1 MSNPLSAMGIKRIPI
16 QQRTQAWFDWR
27 NGLDLPDGKPRIT
40 ATTATVIAGDSVS
53 GQTPYQLWMEMTGKR
68 PKAEANDFLKKLM
81 KHGEVTEPKARQ
93 AYIDYTGNQ
102 VEEACVEHPLHR
114 WCAASLDGLTK
125 AGDIPVEIK
134 CPISQR
140 IHNMAKNQEVPSY
153 YYLQVQWQMMCLP
166 DVVEEHYWSY
176 YEDDEDGITGALV
189 VVKRDELVIQ
199 RLFNEALNF
208 RTCVLEDRP
217 PASDDWLIAAKLYR
231 EAKVEQEEATARL
244 NTAQKRLIELM
255 PIDKKTFDGGGVM
268 VTGYTVK
275 GKVDYA
281 KLIKDLAKPEEEIK
295 QAVDAARA
303 PGEVDYRRALELLG
317 FGEAEIE
324 ELFTKYRVDGELRY
338 RFTEV
343 QGYDP
348 GAAADASQQAKAP
361 EPQNS
366 AVPEDG
372 LQQDWTW

>member
-1 MSNPLSAMGIKRIPI
+1 MSNSLSAMGIKRIPI
-16 QQRTQAWFDWR
+16 KQRTQAWFDWR

-40 ATTATVIAGDSVS
+40 ATTATVIGGDSVT
-53 GQTPYQLWMEMTGKR
+53 GQTPYQLWMEMTGR
-68 PKAEANDFLKKLM
+68 RAKAEANDFLKKLM

-93 AYIDYTGNQ
+93 AYIEYTGNI

-166 DVVEEHYWSY
+166 GVVEEHYWSY
-176 YEDDEDGITGALV
+176 YEDDEDGVTGALV
-189 VVKRDELVIQ
+189 VVKRDEQVIQ

-231 EAKVEQEEATARL
+231 EAKLEQEEATARL
-244 NTAQKRLIELM
+244 STAQKRLIELM

-275 GKVDYA
+275 GKVDY
-281 KLIKDLAKPEEEIK
+281 
-295 QAVDAARA
+295 
-303 PGEVDYRRALELLG
+303 RRALELLG
-317 FGEAEIE
+317 FGEPEIE
-324 ELFTKYRVDGELRY
+324 ELFTKHRVGGELRY

-343 QGYDP
+343 QGYVP
-348 GAAADASQQAKAP
+348 AQVAEASQAVQQQEAETQAL
-361 EPQNS
+361 
-366 AVPEDG
+366 PEDG
-372 LQQDWTW
+372 RQDWTW

>member
-1 MSNPLSAMGIKRIPI
+1 MSNSLSAMGIKRIPI
-16 QQRTQAWFDWR
+16 KQRTQAWFDWR

-53 GQTPYQLWMEMTGKR
+53 GQTPYQLWMEMTGR
-68 PKAEANDFLKKLM
+68 RAKAEANDFLKKLM

-93 AYIDYTGNQ
+93 AYIDYTGNI
-102 VEEACVEHPLHR
+102 VEEACIEHPLHR

-125 AGDIPVEIK
+125 SGDIPVEIK

-166 DVVEEHYWSY
+166 GVMEEHYWSY
-176 YEDDEDGITGALV
+176 YEDDEDGVTGALV
-189 VVKRDELVIQ
+189 VVKRDEMVIQ

-231 EAKVEQEEATARL
+231 EAKLEQEEATARL
-244 NTAQKRLIELM
+244 STAQKRLIELM

-281 KLIKDLAKPEEEIK
+281 KLIQDLNKSDDEVK
-295 QAVDAARA
+295 RAVEAARA
-303 PGEVDYRRALELLG
+303 PGEVDYRKALELLG
-317 FGEAEIE
+317 FSETEIE
-324 ELFTKYRVDGELRY
+324 DLFTKHRVGGELRY

-343 QGYDP
+343 QGYVP
-348 GAAADASQQAKAP
+348 AQVAEANASAQQQ
-361 EPQNS
+361 EP
-366 AVPEDG
+366 ATPALPEDG
-372 LQQDWTW
+372 RQDWTW

>member
-1 MSNPLSAMGIKRIPI
+1 MSNTLSAIGIKRIPI
-16 QQRTQAWFDWR
+16 KQRTQAWFDWR

-53 GQTPYQLWMEMTGKR
+53 GQTPYQLWMEMTGR
-68 PKAEANDFLKKLM
+68 RAKAEANDFLKKLM

-93 AYIDYTGNQ
+93 AYIEYTGNI

-153 YYLQVQWQMMCLP
+153 YYLQMQWQMMCLP
-166 DVVEEHYWSY
+166 EVVEEHYWSY
-176 YEDDEDGITGALV
+176 YEDDEDGVTGALV
-189 VVKRDELVIQ
+189 VVKRDEQVIQ

-231 EAKVEQEEATARL
+231 EAKLEQEEAAARL

-281 KLIKDLAKPEEEIK
+281 KLIQDLNKSEDEIK

-303 PGEVDYRRALELLG
+303 PGEVDYRKALELMG
-317 FGEAEIE
+317 FTETEIE
-324 ELFTKYRVDGELRY
+324 DLLTKHRVGGELRY

-343 QGYDP
+343 QGYV
-348 GAAADASQQAKAP
+348 AAQAAEAIQTAQQQAVEAP
-361 EPQNS
+361 
-366 AVPEDG
+366 ALPEDG
-372 LQQDWTW
+372 QQDWTW

>member
-1 MSNPLSAMGIKRIPI
+1 MSNSLSAMGIKRIPI
-16 QQRTQAWFDWR
+16 KQRTQAWFDWR

-53 GQTPYQLWMEMTGKR
+53 GQTPYQLWMEMTGR
-68 PKAEANDFLKKLM
+68 RAKAEANDFLKKLM

-93 AYIDYTGNQ
+93 AYIDYTGNI
-102 VEEACVEHPLHR
+102 VEEACIEHPLHR

-125 AGDIPVEIK
+125 SGDIPVEIK

-166 DVVEEHYWSY
+166 GVMEEHYWSY
-176 YEDDEDGITGALV
+176 YEDDEDGETGALV
-189 VVKRDELVIQ
+189 VVKRDEMVIQ

-231 EAKVEQEEATARL
+231 EAKLEQEEATARL
-244 NTAQKRLIELM
+244 STAQKRLIELM

-281 KLIKDLAKPEEEIK
+281 KLIQDLNKSDDEVK
-295 QAVDAARA
+295 RAVEAARA
-303 PGEVDYRRALELLG
+303 PGEVDYRKALELLG
-317 FGEAEIE
+317 FSETEIE
-324 ELFTKYRVDGELRY
+324 DLFTKHRVGGELRY

-343 QGYDP
+343 QGYVP
-348 GAAADASQQAKAP
+348 AQVAEANASAQQQ
-361 EPQNS
+361 EP
-366 AVPEDG
+366 ATPALPEDG
-372 LQQDWTW
+372 RQDWTW